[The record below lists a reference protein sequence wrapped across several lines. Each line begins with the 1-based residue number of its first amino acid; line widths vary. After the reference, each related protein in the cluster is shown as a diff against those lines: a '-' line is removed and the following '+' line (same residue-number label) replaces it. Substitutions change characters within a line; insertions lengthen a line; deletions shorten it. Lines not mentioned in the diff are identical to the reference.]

1 MYYGPLTGS
10 DLVWSYSRSQAYFGD
25 NLISSPSFVERR
37 WRDSSSGGV
46 YESDTETIQDSD
58 TRNSGADCT
67 DGEYSADNDAFSD
80 DDASPAARVRD
91 RPTASVDTQT
101 YWENLGADS
110 EFMNEPASRRS
121 KSRSTVR
128 NKRSNYM
135 HPPAHEFD
143 EGLSD
148 DNNESI
154 RSSSRSPK
162 RINPDVPAE
171 SQPNRLGY
179 AAQDRAPRRPS
190 PSSSPYVTQFRER
203 SRAPL
208 RASAPQLR
216 DPYHF
221 DERTRLVSMPDTESD
236 YQAPRLH
243 KPVAPGMPND
253 KRQKSTFWQTWF
265 NAVNAL
271 VGVGILSMPLV
282 LRQAGWLGGAILFL
296 LCGFVTNY
304 TGKLIARILAHDPQ
318 LRTYVDIGRY
328 AFGPSA
334 RYWIAVM
341 FCAEMI
347 FVSMALVILLGD
359 SASVLYYGKDQE
371 PDAWALFA
379 FKIIGF
385 VVVLPTVFL
394 PLSFLSPISLVGIT
408 SILFTIIVLLI
419 DGLSKRSKPGSLW
432 DPADTQL
439 GPRFKGMGIGFGLL
453 MSGFASHPI
462 LPSLYR
468 DMQHPEQFNHM
479 LDLAYLATA
488 VLYVT
493 MGVAGYAMFGM
504 NVSDEVTS
512 DLGRTRGMPLFLTT
526 ACVVLIIVNSMSKF
540 ALALRPVQS
549 FFESALGLSGDHIS
563 SAESAE
569 QERLLP
575 PGDPAH
581 ERPSIPRIPGL
592 HHIHSRFGVHM
603 ARHTLS
609 VTVAVA
615 VLGMALALPSL
626 ERVMGFLGA
635 FLTFNT
641 CILGPIL
648 AAMIV
653 FARERRFLSQVADL
667 ALLGI
672 TLVLAILGTLYTLHP
687 TL

>member
-1 MYYGPLTGS
+1 
-10 DLVWSYSRSQAYFGD
+10 VWSYSRSQAYFGD

-37 WRDSSSGGV
+37 WHDSSSSGLCDS
-46 YESDTETIQDSD
+46 ETETIQDTD
-58 TRNSGADCT
+58 TRNSGADFT
-67 DGEYSADNDAFSD
+67 DGEYSADNDTFSD
-80 DDASPAARVRD
+80 DDTSPAARVRD
-91 RPTASVDTQT
+91 RPTASLDTQK
-101 YWENLGADS
+101 YWQNLGTDS
-110 EFMNEPASRRS
+110 ELMSERAGRRS

-128 NKRSNYM
+128 NERPSYM
-135 HPPAHEFD
+135 RAPTHDFD

-148 DNNESI
+148 DNLD
-154 RSSSRSPK
+154 SSRSHSQSPK
-162 RINPDVPAE
+162 RMDPDVPTE
-171 SQPNRLGY
+171 PQPNRLNY
-179 AAQDRAPRRPS
+179 VAQDRARSRPPMNPS
-190 PSSSPYVTQFRER
+190 PHAGRSRER
-203 SRAPL
+203 QRTPL

-221 DERTRLVSMPDTESD
+221 DERTLLLTLPDTESD
-236 YQAPRLH
+236 YQASRLH
-243 KPVAPGMPND
+243 KPTTPTKTGYV
-253 KRQKSTFWQTWF
+253 RQKSTFWQTWF

-282 LRQAGWLGGAILFL
+282 LRQAGWLGGALLFL
-296 LCGFVTNY
+296 LCGFATNY

-318 LRTYVDIGRY
+318 LKTYVDIGRY

-334 RYWIAVM
+334 RYWIAIM

-379 FKIIGF
+379 FKVIGF

-408 SILFTIIVLLI
+408 SILFTIVVLFI
-419 DGLSKRSKPGSLW
+419 DGIVKRTTPGSLW
-432 DPADTQL
+432 DPAVTEL

-468 DMQHPEQFNHM
+468 DMQHPEQFNRM

-488 VLYVT
+488 ALYGT
-493 MGVAGYAMFGM
+493 MGVVGYIMFGT

-512 DLGRTRGMPLFLTT
+512 DLARTRGMPLFLTT

-540 ALALRPVQS
+540 ALALRPVQN
-549 FFESALGLSGDHIS
+549 FFESALGLSVDPIPA
-563 SAESAE
+563 AEPEE
-569 QERLLP
+569 QQRLLS
-575 PGDPAH
+575 PGAVPTHDT
-581 ERPSIPRIPGL
+581 PSVSRVPGL
-592 HHIHSRFGVHM
+592 HHIYSRFGVHV
-603 ARHTLS
+603 ARLALS
-609 VTVAVA
+609 LTVAIA
-615 VLGMALALPSL
+615 VLCMAVALPSL

-648 AAMIV
+648 AAMVV
-653 FARERRFLSQVADL
+653 FAAERKCLSQAADL
-667 ALLGI
+667 VLLGV
-672 TLVLAILGTLYTLHP
+672 TSVLAILGTVYTLHP
-687 TL
+687 SF

>member
-1 MYYGPLTGS
+1 MPTP
-10 DLVWSYSRSQAYFGD
+10 YFGD

-46 YESDTETIQDSD
+46 YESETETIQDSD
-58 TRNSGADCT
+58 TRYSGADFT
-67 DGEYSADNDAFSD
+67 DGEYSADNDTFSD
-80 DDASPAARVRD
+80 DDTSPGARVRD

-101 YWENLGADS
+101 YWENLGAN
-110 EFMNEPASRRS
+110 NELMTERAGHRS

-128 NKRSNYM
+128 NKRPSYM
-135 HPPAHEFD
+135 RPPAHDFD

-148 DNNESI
+148 ENNESI
-154 RSSSRSPK
+154 RSRSISPK
-162 RINPDVPAE
+162 RIDPDAPAE
-171 SQPNRLGY
+171 PQPNRLSY
-179 AAQDRAPRRPS
+179 AAQDRAPSRP
-190 PSSSPYVTQFRER
+190 PRASSPYLSAPRER
-203 SRAPL
+203 SRTPL

-221 DERTRLVSMPDTESD
+221 DERSCLMTMPDTESD
-236 YQAPRLH
+236 YQASRLH
-243 KPVAPGMPND
+243 KPMALDKPND
-253 KRQKSTFWQTWF
+253 TRKKSTFLQTWF

-304 TGKLIARILAHDPQ
+304 TGKLIARIMAHDPQ
-318 LRTYVDIGRY
+318 LKTYVDIGRY

-341 FCAEMI
+341 FSAEMI
-347 FVSMALVILLGD
+347 FVSMALIILLGD

-379 FKIIGF
+379 FKVIGF
-385 VVVLPTVFL
+385 ILVLPTVFL

-419 DGLSKRSKPGSLW
+419 DGFVKRKTPGSLW
-432 DPADTQL
+432 DPADTEL
-439 GPRFKGMGIGFGLL
+439 GPRFNGMGIGFGLL

-468 DMQHPEQFNHM
+468 DMQHPEQFNRM
-479 LDLAYLATA
+479 LDLAYLTTA
-488 VLYVT
+488 MLYGT
-493 MGVAGYAMFGM
+493 MGAAGYVMFGM
-504 NVSDEVTS
+504 NVSDEMTS
-512 DLGRTRGMPLFLTT
+512 DLARTRGMPLFLTT
-526 ACVVLIIVNSMSKF
+526 TCVVLIIVNSMSKF

-549 FFESALGLSGDHIS
+549 FFESALGLSVDQLS
-563 SAESAE
+563 PAPVEE
-569 QERLLP
+569 QERLIP
-575 PGDPAH
+575 PGDSER
-581 ERPSIPRIPGL
+581 ERPPVPRIPGL
-592 HHIHSRFGVHM
+592 HHIYSRLGVHM
-603 ARHTLS
+603 ARHALS
-609 VTVAVA
+609 VAVAVA
-615 VLGMALALPSL
+615 VLCMALALPSL

-641 CILGPIL
+641 CIVGPIL
-648 AAMIV
+648 AAMVV
-653 FARERRFLSQVADL
+653 FASERKFLSQVADL

-672 TLVLAILGTLYTLHP
+672 TLVLAMLGTLYTLRP
-687 TL
+687 SL